1 MKRSIVVIIIILAL
15 VISGGFLQN
24 RKIKSIHKNSVE
36 KLELISHSLDVGSY
50 NEARDKFQTY
60 EKYWVKSKKLLTLII
75 SHDELDAIT
84 NHNSRL
90 NAYLNERGVLDAYA
104 EIGELTD
111 IYSELEEKFR
121 LSLRNI
127 L

>member
-1 MKRSIVVIIIILAL
+1 MKRSISVILIILAL

-24 RKIKSIHKNSVE
+24 RKIKSININSVKELESISLSLE
-36 KLELISHSLDVGSY
+36 KQSY
-50 NEARDKFQTY
+50 NEAT
-60 EKYWVKSKKLLTLII
+60 EKYKNYENHWKKNKKLLSLII
-75 SHDELDAIT
+75 THDELDSIT
-84 NHNSRL
+84 KHNSRL
-90 NAYLNERGVLDAYA
+90 GAYLSERGVLDAYA

-111 IYSELEEKFR
+111 IYQELEEKFK

>member
-1 MKRSIVVIIIILAL
+1 MKRSFIIILIISAL

-24 RKIKSIHKNSVE
+24 RKIKSINESSVKELESISLSLE
-36 KLELISHSLDVGSY
+36 KQSY
-50 NEARDKFQTY
+50 NEAKDRYKIY
-60 EKYWVKSKKLLTLII
+60 KNHWEKNKKILSLII
-75 SHDELDAIT
+75 SHDELDSIT

-90 NAYLNERGVLDAYA
+90 GAYLNERGVLDANA

-111 IYSELEEKFR
+111 IYNELEEKFR